1 MFPQIFLEQTTHQ
14 CLEEDNNGG
23 DWGIEESW
31 NEKSDMGMRKLICF
45 CKFLVGEFSS
55 YTRLHTR
62 LEQYASFPPTFFY
75 VKFAQ
80 NLNENRLCKRHWR
93 HGV

>member
-14 CLEEDNNGG
+14 CLEEDILEMGGG
-23 DWGIEESW
+23 DWGLEESR

-62 LEQYASFPPTFFY
+62 LEQYASFPPTSF
-75 VKFAQ
+75 
-80 NLNENRLCKRHWR
+80 
-93 HGV
+93 